1 MKTTIKIR
9 DFYGRIMGTVESDEA
24 GNKVARDFYR
34 RIVGRY
40 DVKTK
45 TTRDF
50 YGRIV
55 ARGDAV
61 ASLIPPIDKQ

>member
-1 MKTTIKIR
+1 MKEETIR
-9 DFYGRIMGTVESDEA
+9 DFYGRIIGYIQVDNK
-24 GNKVARDFYR
+24 GNKIIRDFYR

-40 DVKTK
+40 DKASD

-55 ARGDAV
+55 ARGDQ
-61 ASLIPPIDKQ
+61 SSMMLKFK